1 MGWITGI
8 LLLIFMTPASLA
20 QHIQPCR
27 LVNAPTAGT
36 LPARSY
42 YLDTHLFDSGGVAHR
57 IGIGVTELLDVG
69 VSFSGVNIIGSRRIV
84 WQPHVGAQV
93 RIRVVEETLRT
104 PAFLLGFDSQG
115 EGPYHVNRFRNK
127 SKGIYLVMS
136 RNYRLLG
143 NFGIHAGANYSL
155 ETADGDED
163 PSFWVGFDKN
173 IGPIVDVAAEYDFAT
188 NDNEN
193 EIKTADRG
201 YLNVAVKL
209 NLGGSFTL
217 EFDLQNILQNTLRD
231 FAGRTS
237 TEPEPSRELR
247 FYYHN
252 KF

>member
-1 MGWITGI
+1 
-8 LLLIFMTPASLA
+8 MTPVSQA
-20 QHIQPCR
+20 QHVQPCR

-42 YLDTHLFDSGGVAHR
+42 YLDTHLFDNGGVAHR

-69 VSFSGVNIIGSRRIV
+69 VSFSGANIIGSRRVV

-93 RIRVVEETLRT
+93 RIRIVEETLTT
-104 PAFLLGFDSQG
+104 PALLLGFDSQG
-115 EGPYHVNRFRNK
+115 EGPYHAGKNLNRFRNK

-163 PSFWVGFDKN
+163 PSFWIGLDKT
-173 IGPIVDVAAEYDFAT
+173 IVPIVDVAAEYDFAT

-193 EIKTADRG
+193 ESMTADRG

-217 EFDLQNILQNTLRD
+217 EFDLQNILRNTHRD
-231 FAGRTS
+231 LDGRTN

-252 KF
+252 RF